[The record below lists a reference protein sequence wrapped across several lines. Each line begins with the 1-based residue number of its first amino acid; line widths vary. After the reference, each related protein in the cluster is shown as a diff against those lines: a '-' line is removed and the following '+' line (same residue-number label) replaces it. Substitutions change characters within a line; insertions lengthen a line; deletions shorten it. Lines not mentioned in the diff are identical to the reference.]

1 MADGCL
7 LIEKDGSR
15 VGTVF
20 FSRRTR
26 RDSNPQPADS
36 KSDALSIELRVQVL
50 KLLYTRCI
58 FRQFQA
64 RFFNFLKVRIN
75 PTGQEAL
82 KNPVFGAILVQPG
95 AIKAISVGFFGAT
108 G

>member
-1 MADGCL
+1 MKHTPLEEC
-7 LIEKDGSR
+7 
-15 VGTVF
+15 V
-20 FSRRTR
+20 RRTR

-50 KLLYTRCI
+50 KLLYIRCI

-64 RFFNFLKVRIN
+64 RFLKIFKI
-75 PTGQEAL
+75 GIKHAGADFL
-82 KNPVFGAILVQPG
+82 KNPIFGAISVQSG
-95 AIKAISVGFFGAT
+95 AIMPISVGFFGAI